1 MSNKEKILWSVFAGV
16 LVLLFLLSSTD
27 LIIKEKKREVYPISV
42 IISDTSDAYYI
53 NFKKGMDKAAENLQ
67 ADVNFITMYEANQVE
82 EQLEFLEREMNGGA
96 RAVILAPV
104 NETEIVG
111 KLSEFSAG
119 CPIVLLGSPIAC
131 DAVVASIAIDGYETG
146 KTLADRIVSKE
157 SKETPVWVLTEG
169 LSYTGN
175 RELYEGICA
184 VLEDHGVTYGLIE
197 KESDESLKGAIE
209 ETAFYSS
216 NENILVALDTKS
228 LETAADVLK
237 ESSVYRQE
245 STSLYGVGSTLGILR
260 CLDEGVIDG
269 IMVSNCYDIGY
280 SSVQYAVEAIQGVHL
295 KEQIVPETFYIER
308 EDLRDTKYEKLLYP
322 IE

>member
-16 LVLLFLLSSTD
+16 LVLLFLLSSTN

-67 ADVNFITMYEANQVE
+67 ADVNFITMYESNNVE
-82 EQLEFLEREMNGGA
+82 EQLGFLEREIKDGA
-96 RAVILAPV
+96 RAVIFAPV
-104 NETEIVG
+104 NETEFAEKVNE
-111 KLSEFSAG
+111 LSIG
-119 CPIVLLGSPIAC
+119 CPIILLGNSIVC
-131 DAVVASIAIDGYETG
+131 DAVVSSIAIDGYETG
-146 KTLADRIVSKE
+146 RTLAERIVSKE
-157 SKETPVWVLTEG
+157 SKETPVWLITKG

-175 RELYEGICA
+175 RGLYEGVCA

-197 KESDESLKGAIE
+197 KEDDESLKSAIE
-209 ETAFYSS
+209 ETAFYGG
-216 NENILVALDTKS
+216 NENTLVALDAES

-245 STSLYGVGSTLGILR
+245 ATSLYGVGSTLGILR
-260 CLDEGVIDG
+260 CLDEGIIDG

-280 SSVQYAVEAIQGVHL
+280 SSVRHAVEAIQGVRL
-295 KEQIVPETFYIER
+295 NEQIVSETFYIQR
-308 EDLRDTKYEKLLYP
+308 EDLRDPKYEKLIYP